1 VRETREI
8 STVQSERG
16 KRKTGGKESLKNA
29 VGQKL
34 KLQQQARGVERVGGG
49 EREVDTGTNTFS
61 SRTHT
66 NTDRA
71 KDVSLPAAHA
81 REGDGNS
88 VDRGVD
94 VSPSPSLAPPP
105 HKRFSTQ
112 RTAKTTIVICCFAN
126 CFVNRKVCEIKS
138 K

>member
-105 HKRFSTQ
+105 HKRFPPKEQ
-112 RTAKTTIVICCFAN
+112 QKQLLL
-126 CFVNRKVCEIKS
+126 FVVLPIAS
-138 K
+138 

>member
-1 VRETREI
+1 VCVRETREI

-105 HKRFSTQ
+105 HKRLPPKEHQ
-112 RTAKTTIVICCFAN
+112 KQLLL
-126 CFVNRKVCEIKS
+126 FVVLPIAS
-138 K
+138 